1 MYTVV
6 VAYHMKG
13 WKTLTFSMDG
23 SKVTPVQIDIHSLHA
38 DILTVSKQELCA
50 KYLGLS
56 YIEEQIPQNQIFV
69 VAYNDKTPI
78 GYVMASYLPKGGV
91 YLDVI
96 CALERKGPALLSL
109 FLQVCQEQ
117 IGASYIQLSSLMH
130 VLTFYPKYGFS
141 HRRSCD
147 EPPNIAMSP
156 ELSAYILDKMRAGVL
171 TSDEAFFDDPKIARF
186 LQDLHRLGYT
196 KTKNPISCQDTALS
210 VGLQK
215 QRRCSKDGYT
225 MIKCL
230 GESTVPPAT
239 HIVPF
244 EDYART
250 APRSTKPSRE
260 LQHLLTNL
268 SLSHRRTSKS
278 KKKGTPGI
286 ATRSLR
292 SRGTGVNRGTRSTK
306 RIRLKSIREE

>member
-1 MYTVV
+1 
-6 VAYHMKG
+6 
-13 WKTLTFSMDG
+13 MDR

-69 VAYNDKTPI
+69 LAYNDKTPI

-186 LQDLHRLGYT
+186 LQELHRLGYT
-196 KTKNPISCQDTALS
+196 KKP
-210 VGLQK
+210 
-215 QRRCSKDGYT
+215 
-225 MIKCL
+225 
-230 GESTVPPAT
+230 
-239 HIVPF
+239 HIL
-244 EDYART
+244 
-250 APRSTKPSRE
+250 PR
-260 LQHLLTNL
+260 
-268 SLSHRRTSKS
+268 
-278 KKKGTPGI
+278 
-286 ATRSLR
+286 RSLKCR
-292 SRGTGVNRGTRSTK
+292 SPKTTPLFQRWIYNDQMSGRIYST
-306 RIRLKSIREE
+306 SFHTYCSF